1 MKNSLPIVAIVGE
14 PNVGKSTL
22 LNKITGH
29 RLAVTSTVAG
39 TTRDRQYVDTVWN
52 GVNFTLVDTAGITFN
67 NQQEL
72 EAELTQQID
81 HAVAEADLI
90 LMVADS
96 KLEASNIDHKAVIK
110 FRNTKKPVVLAVNK
124 VDSPVKLREFGD
136 EFKRLG
142 IKAIFPISSTT
153 GRGIGDMLDHIAK
166 ELKGIAP
173 KPEPKVPGIAVSI
186 VGKPNVGK
194 SSMLNKI
201 VDSERVIVSS
211 LAGTT
216 RTSIDVTT
224 TIDGEVYTF
233 IDTAGL
239 KRKSYRQSQPDVY
252 SVFQTFKSIR
262 KSDVVIFM
270 IDATETITKQDQ
282 VIAGEILELAKGV
295 IIVANKMDKYE
306 GSQKELQDYI
316 SHHFPFLW
324 FAPVFFASSLEGDN
338 LDKIIKAIKPIY
350 EARNKTTD
358 QEDITALLNA
368 TMKKNPPRRMLD
380 QKVPKVY
387 GLEQIGTNAPMF
399 ELIVNHPAAI
409 SAQYK
414 RYLEKEII
422 KKLEYWGTP
431 IKLHLRKKD

>member
-1 MKNSLPIVAIVGE
+1 MAIVGE

-22 LNKITGH
+22 LNKIAGK

-39 TTRDRQYVDTVWN
+39 TTRDRQYVDTEWN
-52 GVNFTLVDTAGITFN
+52 GVSFTLVDTAGITFN
-67 NQQEL
+67 NKQEL
-72 EAELTQQID
+72 EAELTTQID
-81 HAVAEADLI
+81 HALTEADLI
-90 LMVADS
+90 LFVADS
-96 KLEASNIDHKAVIK
+96 KLEAASIDHKAVKK
-110 FRNTKKPVVLAVNK
+110 FRNTDKAVVLAVNK
-124 VDSPVKLREFGD
+124 LDSPTKMREFSS
-136 EFKRLG
+136 EFNRLG
-142 IKAIFPISSTT
+142 IKAIFPISATT
-153 GRGIGDMLDHIAK
+153 GRGLGDLLDHIAK
-166 ELKGIAP
+166 ELKKLAP
-173 KPEPKVPGIAVSI
+173 KPEPKIPGIAVSI

-194 SSMLNKI
+194 SSMINKI
-201 VDSERVIVSS
+201 VDSDRVIVSS

-224 TIDGEVYTF
+224 TIDGQIYTF

-270 IDATETITKQDQ
+270 IDAVETITKQDQ

-295 IIVANKMDKYE
+295 IIVANKMDKYDGDE
-306 GSQKELQDYI
+306 RQLQDYV

-324 FAPVFFASSLEGDN
+324 FAPVYFASALKNEN
-338 LDKIIKAIKPIY
+338 LSEIIAAIKPIH
-350 EARNKTTD
+350 EARNKTIE
-358 QEDITALLNA
+358 QEELDRLLKY
-368 TMKKNPPRRMLD
+368 TMDKNPPRRMLD

-399 ELIVNHPAAI
+399 ELVVNHPAAI
-409 SAQYK
+409 SKQYK

-422 KKLEYWGTP
+422 KKLNFWGTP

>member
-1 MKNSLPIVAIVGE
+1 MNKTLPIVAIVGE

-22 LNKITGH
+22 LNKIAGH
-29 RLAVTSTVAG
+29 RIAVTSEVAG
-39 TTRDRQYVDTVWN
+39 TTRDRQYVDSSWN
-52 GVNFTLVDTAGITFN
+52 GVNFTLVDTAGVTFGKK
-67 NQQEL
+67 QEL

-81 HAVAEADLI
+81 HAIKEADLI
-90 LMVADS
+90 LFVADG
-96 KLEASNIDHKAVIK
+96 KLSAETIDHKAIVK

-124 VDSPVKLREFGD
+124 MDSAAKLREFGD

-142 IKAIFPISSTT
+142 IKAIFPVSSTT
-153 GRGIGDMLDHIAK
+153 GRGLGDLLDHVAA
-166 ELKGIAP
+166 ELKKLPQAP
-173 KPEPKVPGIAVSI
+173 QPKIPGIAVSI

-201 VDSERVIVSS
+201 VDSDRVVVSS

-216 RTSIDVTT
+216 RTSIDVST
-224 TIDGEVYTF
+224 TIDGQVYTF

-295 IIVANKMDKYE
+295 VIVANKMDKYE
-306 GSQKELQDYI
+306 GEKKELQDYI
-316 SHHFPFLW
+316 SSHFPFLW
-324 FAPVFFASSLEGDN
+324 FAPVFFASSLEDDN
-338 LDKIIKAIKPIY
+338 FNEIIKALKPIY
-350 EARNKTTD
+350 EARNKTVP
-358 QEDITALLNA
+358 QEDIDALLNA
-368 TMKKNPPRRMLD
+368 TLKKNPPRRMLD
-380 QKVPKVY
+380 QKAPKVY

-422 KKLEYWGTP
+422 KKLEFWGTP
-431 IKLHLRKKD
+431 IKLHLRKK